1 MGLKSQ
7 QWRSWP
13 LLGDI
18 VERIDLPSGELH
30 VHGARVGETGGGDR
44 LIWNAYDE

>member
-13 LLGDI
+13 LLGGT
-18 VERIDLPSGELH
+18 VERIVLPSGVLD
-30 VHGARVGETGGGDR
+30 VHGARVGETGRGNR
-44 LIWNAYDE
+44 LMGNAYDD

>member
-13 LLGDI
+13 LLGVT
-18 VERIDLPSGELH
+18 VERIALPSGELH
-30 VHGARVGETGGGDR
+30 VHSAWVGETGGGDR
-44 LIWNAYDE
+44 LMGNADDD

>member
-13 LLGDI
+13 LLGVT
-18 VERIDLPSGELH
+18 VEWIALPSGELH
-30 VHGARVGETGGGDR
+30 VHGARVGEMG
-44 LIWNAYDE
+44 NADDD